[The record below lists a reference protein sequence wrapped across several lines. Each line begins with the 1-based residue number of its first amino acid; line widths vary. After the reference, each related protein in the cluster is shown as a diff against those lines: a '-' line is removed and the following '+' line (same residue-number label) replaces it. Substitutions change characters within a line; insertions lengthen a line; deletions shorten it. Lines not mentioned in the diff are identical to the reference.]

1 MKLLLLICISLPGI
15 LASACAQSRT
25 GKKVTVKDAVWMPR
39 AYLEARKVHPPQD
52 TFWKTV
58 DFARYL
64 SPVSSLRTRTVNQQ
78 QDISVY
84 TYGAENF
91 PIAVTGTRHAGTRK
105 EWLLD
110 KPIFTGGQSALYD
123 SVHFSLI
130 SHNNDP
136 QDLWIGLAYTDGK
149 RDSIQL
155 STVSREDNN
164 APLWM
169 HANNY
174 LFYYFKGKQF
184 DVYDDKGTLLYNDV
198 VTDENGHLNGLPGY
212 TSWNIT
218 ATNIFQVTS
227 GKQGEAGISSF
238 TVAFKGEDISL
249 QPQQAEGHVNRPL
262 VLKEKHHKN

>member
-1 MKLLLLICISLPGI
+1 MKLFLFVYISFCSI
-15 LASACAQSRT
+15 LTNACAQSPT

-39 AYLEARKVHPPQD
+39 QYLEAHKIHPPQD

-58 DFARYL
+58 DFAKYL
-64 SPVSSLRTRTVNQQ
+64 SPVSSIRTRTVNQQ
-78 QDISVY
+78 QVISVY

-91 PIAVTGTRHAGTRK
+91 PIAVTGTKHTPQRK

-130 SHNNDP
+130 NHNNDP

-155 STVSREDNN
+155 STVSKADNN

-184 DVYDDKGTLLYNDV
+184 NVYDDKGALLYNDV
-198 VTDENGHLNGLPGY
+198 VTDENGQLNGLPGY
-212 TSWNIT
+212 TAWNIT
-218 ATNIFQVTS
+218 ASNIFQVTS
-227 GKQGEAGISSF
+227 GKQGESGISSF
-238 TVAFKGEDISL
+238 NVAFKGADITL
-249 QPQQAEGHVNRPL
+249 APLQAEDPINRPL
-262 VLKEKHHKN
+262 VLKEKHNKN